1 VHRAVLP
8 AGPEADSKASA
19 QARTAPSP
27 WADAVAAATLM
38 AIDPV
43 GLGGVNLRALAGP
56 VRDHWLALLAG
67 LLPEGTPLRRVPLH
81 INDERLLGGLDL
93 AATLRAGRPAAQRG
107 VLAEADGGV
116 LLMAMAERLPAA
128 TAARLVAVLDAGEVL
143 VARDGV
149 SLHHPA
155 RLGVVAL
162 DEGATPDECAPPG
175 LMDRLAFHLDLADVP
190 WREVA
195 DAGFVADARAVL
207 DARAGLARVRIDDDL
222 LQALC
227 GAALALG
234 TGSLRASVLALRAA
248 CAAAALD
255 GREAVSADDAALA
268 ARLVLGPRAT
278 RLPLGEAVPPE
289 PEADALDEAEPPEP
303 SPPDEGSA
311 DTDANAADADT
322 SDNDS
327 DQTERDTP
335 DPTTHEPL
343 DDVVLAAAKAAIPA
357 GLLALLQGQ
366 AHAARG
372 GGAGGRAGQL
382 QASRRRGRPAGAR
395 RGEPRNGARL
405 NVIETLRAAAPWQRL
420 RRGELTA
427 AGQGDLARTGTHDGI
442 GTIPST
448 NPSTGRIQVRAED
461 FHITRF
467 KQRSETTTI
476 FAIDA
481 SGSAA
486 LHRLAEAK
494 GAVELLLA
502 DCYVRRDRVAV
513 LAFRG
518 KVAEVLLPP
527 TRSLVRAK
535 RSLAGLPGGGGTPLA
550 AGIDAAAQL
559 ADAMRRRGDTPVIV
573 FLTDGRANIA
583 RDGTPGR
590 ALADAQAMDAARQLR
605 AARFTAL
612 LVDTSAQ
619 PQPGAQRL
627 ALEMGARYLPLPNA
641 DANALSR
648 SVRVLAAGA
657 AGPG

>member
-1 VHRAVLP
+1 MNAAAVGGSP
-8 AGPEADSKASA
+8 SA
-19 QARTAPSP
+19 

-38 AIDPV
+38 AVDPV

-56 VRDHWLALLAG
+56 VRDSWLALFAA
-67 LLPEGTPLRRVPLH
+67 LLPADTPLRRVPLH

-93 AATLRAGRPAAQRG
+93 AATLRAGKPVAQRG

-116 LLMAMAERLPAA
+116 LLMAMAERLPGA

-162 DEGATPDECAPPG
+162 DEGVSDEESVPPG
-175 LMDRLAFHLDLADVP
+175 LMDRLAFHVDLNGVSWREVRDAGLNADVP
-190 WREVA
+190 AVA
-195 DAGFVADARAVL
+195 SARH
-207 DARAGLARVRIDDDL
+207 GLARVRFDDAM

-234 TGSLRASVLALRAA
+234 TGSLRASVLVLRAA

-255 GREAVSADDAALA
+255 GRDSVSADDAALA

-278 RLPLGEAVPPE
+278 RLPPNETQPPE
-289 PEADALDEAEPPEP
+289 PEESGETGEPEP
-303 SPPDEGSA
+303 GSEPDPDPLSPAEGDDPDDSPPNTED
-311 DTDANAADADT
+311 DAGPLRDA
-322 SDNDS
+322 
-327 DQTERDTP
+327 
-335 DPTTHEPL
+335 PL
-343 DDVVLAAAKAAIPA
+343 DDVVLDAAKASIPA
-357 GLLALLQGQ
+357 GLLAMLQMQ
-366 AHAARG
+366 AGSARA

-382 QASRRRGRPAGAR
+382 QMSRRRGRPAGAR

-420 RRGELTA
+420 RRSE
-427 AGQGDLARTGTHDGI
+427 AGKGVGDHM
-442 GTIPST
+442 
-448 NPSTGRIQVRAED
+448 GRIQVRAED
-461 FHITRF
+461 FHVTRF

-513 LAFRG
+513 LSFRG
-518 KVAEVLLPP
+518 KAAELLLPP

-535 RSLAGLPGGGGTPLA
+535 RSLSGLPGGGGTPLA
-550 AGIDAAAQL
+550 CGIDAAAAL
-559 ADAMRRRGDTPVIV
+559 ADATRRRGDTPVIV
-573 FLTDGRANIA
+573 FLTDGRANIT
-583 RDGTPGR
+583 REGTPGR
-590 ALADAQAMDAARQLR
+590 AQADAQAIESARQVR

-612 LVDTSAQ
+612 LVDTSPQ
-619 PQPGAQRL
+619 PQAHAQRL
-627 ALEMGARYLPLPNA
+627 ALEMGALYLPLPNA
-641 DANALSR
+641 DATALSR
-648 SVRVLAAGA
+648 TVRAIAAGA
-657 AGPG
+657 SSAS